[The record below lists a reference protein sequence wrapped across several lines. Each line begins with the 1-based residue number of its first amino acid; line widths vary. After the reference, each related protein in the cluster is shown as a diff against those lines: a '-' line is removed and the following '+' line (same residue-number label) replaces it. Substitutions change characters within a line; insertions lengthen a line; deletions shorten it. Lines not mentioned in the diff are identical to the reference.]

1 MRISSFRRAVAMTA
15 LLVATPALAQ
25 GKKER
30 AEDAVVAARAKVDI
44 ANKLQ
49 PVGEVPR
56 LQAAAAA
63 ALRLAEDDL
72 KADRKVKAVETA
84 NRAQQL
90 AEEAIGISQREQAN
104 ATNAAQTNAQVQAAQ
119 AQAAAADANA
129 RAAAAEQAAAQ
140 AQAQAA
146 AARATPVVVAQP
158 APAETTVTTETTA
171 APAPRVTT
179 TKRVVR
185 RPVRRTT
192 AARSA
197 APAVRTTTTVSTN

>member
-104 ATNAAQTNAQVQAAQ
+104 ATQTNAQVQAAQ